1 LIDGRN
7 ACLPARLAAQPLW
20 PGFQPE
26 KTPLEIFD
34 GKNTYLLRHPAPPAE
49 FKPLNGHPGFWVYA
63 GKHSNVRANTSVE
76 LVGVWT
82 ATVEDSMDPAV
93 LIHECFHAFERQK
106 HPLWVANEAAL
117 FAYPVEDSQALA
129 LSRLELEAMSRA
141 LTAANPTCWSARVRA
156 VRQRRF
162 SLLPKDA
169 VGYERGNELNEGLA
183 QYVEGM
189 ASGRKDVKFRVFG
202 PEEVRQRGYLS
213 GEALARLLDRIDSDW
228 KTKVNDGLDTLLP
241 QTWDVDSACDF
252 TQAETQSAES
262 QAETYIAKL
271 KDQRSEVMKAFES
284 QPGWRVTVT
293 AASGKPLMLAGFD
306 PLNVSR
312 LSAEAVL
319 HKRWLKLQ
327 SDSGSLEIM
336 FLSLRAWQI
345 NHSVGPEPGISL
357 AATKEHMPFTGI
369 GRSSSIR

>member
-1 LIDGRN
+1 
-7 ACLPARLAAQPLW
+7 
-20 PGFQPE
+20 
-26 KTPLEIFD
+26 
-34 GKNTYLLRHPAPPAE
+34 
-49 FKPLNGHPGFWVYA
+49 
-63 GKHSNVRANTSVE
+63 
-76 LVGVWT
+76 
-82 ATVEDSMDPAV
+82 MDPAV
-93 LIHECFHAFERQK
+93 LIHECFHVFERQK

-117 FAYPVEDSQALA
+117 FTYPVEDSQALA

-141 LTAANPTCWSARVRA
+141 LAAANPACWSARVRE

-189 ASGRKDVKFRVFG
+189 AGRKDVKFRVFG

-213 GEALARLLDRIDSDW
+213 GEASARLLDRIDGDW
-228 KTKVNDGLDTLLP
+228 KTKVNDALDTLLP
-241 QTWDVDSACDF
+241 QTSDSACDF

-262 QAETYIAKL
+262 QAETDIAKL

-284 QPGWRVTVT
+284 QPGWRVTVK

-336 FLSLRAWQI
+336 
-345 NHSVGPEPGISL
+345 NHGSITTGSGANPLFGGVVEWRTAGLTEKPEI
-357 AATKEHMPFTGI
+357 KED
-369 GRSSSIR
+369 SSRLTLTSGAIKLDFGNAEAIVDAKAELVVVRLQ